1 MPKVPE
7 NLSLLLY
14 FVFWYAGNAKYNEV
28 GLLGV
33 TYVALLCLS
42 D

>member
-28 GLLGV
+28 GLLC
-33 TYVALLCLS
+33 VAH
-42 D
+42 